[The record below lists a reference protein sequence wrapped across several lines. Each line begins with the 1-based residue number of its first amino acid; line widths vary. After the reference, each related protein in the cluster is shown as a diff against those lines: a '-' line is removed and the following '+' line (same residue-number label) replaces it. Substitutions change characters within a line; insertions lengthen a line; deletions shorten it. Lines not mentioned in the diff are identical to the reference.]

1 MRFSITPWAVI
12 CGLIFFPV
20 SALGADV
27 AKIGVM
33 DFQRVLM
40 TSSEGKK
47 AQAEINRKGKKME
60 TELKQKGDAI
70 AKIKKQL
77 EREALVISK
86 AKREERER
94 EIRIKIND
102 LKSLQKRYMQ
112 GFKAHEQ
119 RLVARIQKDL
129 KKIIDDIGKKEG
141 YLLIIEKRQGGVLY
155 APQSVDLTDRLIMEY
170 NAQSAQ
176 KSTKSQ

>member
-1 MRFSITPWAVI
+1 M
-12 CGLIFFPV
+12 
-20 SALGADV
+20 GADV
-27 AKIGVM
+27 AKIGVI

-47 AQAEINRKGKKME
+47 AQGEINRKGKKME

-70 AKIKKQL
+70 EKIKKQL

-112 GFKAHEQ
+112 DFKTHEQ
-119 RLVARIQKDL
+119 RLVQRIQKSM
-129 KKIIDDIGKKEG
+129 KKIIDDLGKKEG

-155 APQSVDLTDRLIMEY
+155 FRQSIDLTDRLIMEY

-176 KSTKSQ
+176 KSTTSQ

>member
-60 TELKQKGDAI
+60 TELKEKGDAI

-77 EREALVISK
+77 ERESLVISK

-119 RLVARIQKDL
+119 RLVARIQKAL

>member
-1 MRFSITPWAVI
+1 
-12 CGLIFFPV
+12 
-20 SALGADV
+20 
-27 AKIGVM
+27 
-33 DFQRVLM
+33 
-40 TSSEGKK
+40 
-47 AQAEINRKGKKME
+47 ME
-60 TELKQKGDAI
+60 TELKQKGDAVE
-70 AKIKKQL
+70 KIKKQL

-112 GFKAHEQ
+112 DFKTHEQ
-119 RLVARIQKDL
+119 RLVQRIQKSM
-129 KKIIDDIGKKEG
+129 KKIIDDLGKKEG

-155 APQSVDLTDRLIMEY
+155 FRQSVDLTDRLIMEY

>member
-1 MRFSITPWAVI
+1 MRFFITPWAVI
-12 CGLIFFPV
+12 CCLIFFPV

-27 AKIGVM
+27 AKVGVI

-60 TELKQKGDAI
+60 TELKQKGDDI
-70 AKIKKQL
+70 EKIKKQL
-77 EREALVISK
+77 EREALVISA

-102 LKSLQKRYMQ
+102 FKSLQKRYTQ
-112 GFKAHEQ
+112 DFKVHEQ
-119 RLVARIQKDL
+119 RLVQRIQKDL
-129 KKIIDDIGKKEG
+129 KKIIDELGKKEG

-155 APQSVDLTDRLIMEY
+155 SPQSVDLTDRLIREY

-176 KSTKSQ
+176 KGTQSQ

>member
-1 MRFSITPWAVI
+1 
-12 CGLIFFPV
+12 
-20 SALGADV
+20 
-27 AKIGVM
+27 
-33 DFQRVLM
+33 
-40 TSSEGKK
+40 
-47 AQAEINRKGKKME
+47 ME
-60 TELKQKGDAI
+60 TELKQKGDAVE
-70 AKIKKQL
+70 KIKKQL

-112 GFKAHEQ
+112 DFKTHEQ
-119 RLVARIQKDL
+119 RLVQRIQKSM
-129 KKIIDDIGKKEG
+129 KKIIDDLGKKEG

-155 APQSVDLTDRLIMEY
+155 FRQSVDLTDRLIMEY

-176 KSTKSQ
+176 KSTKSE

>member
-1 MRFSITPWAVI
+1 MPWAII
-12 CGLIFFPV
+12 CCLVFSPI

-27 AKIGVM
+27 AKIGVV

-47 AQAEINRKGKKME
+47 AQGEINRKGKKME

-70 AKIKKQL
+70 EKIKKQL

-102 LKSLQKRYMQ
+102 LKSLQQRYMQ
-112 GFKAHEQ
+112 DFKIHEQ
-119 RLVARIQKDL
+119 RLVQRIQKSM
-129 KKIIDDIGKKEG
+129 KKIIDDLGKKEG
-141 YLLIIEKRQGGVLY
+141 YLLIIERRQGGVLY
-155 APQSVDLTDRLIMEY
+155 FRQSIDLTDRLIMEY